1 MRRERDVSDDWR
13 LALGEHGPGILE
25 SAYERREFLLKA
37 GKLAAAGAAAAPLLA
52 QVEKAWALA
61 EKASQGGDPI
71 ATNAVNAA
79 KQSAG
84 STLTTNRATGPQA
97 ADDKLCG
104 GPLWEKLTGI
114 KVKTLEG
121 SVAQTFTKQVAEHI
135 SGSGEI
141 DVVEALG
148 GWIPDFAD
156 RGVIVPIEPYLKKY
170 KGAATLV
177 DIHPVYRGFATYK
190 GKTWGF
196 SDDGDAWALYYR
208 KDIFGNS
215 KLKKAYKAQFK
226 RDLRPPKT
234 WDEMTETSQF
244 ITDQLAPKVYGQ
256 GMARALG
263 NPGNY
268 YYFYQTFRS
277 LGGTFFNPKTMK
289 SLINNKLGVQAMEII
304 LKELESSPPGSEKFD
319 FLTMWTTW
327 LQGKTA
333 MIYTWPPTGRISEN
347 YAQRDKAFSFLP
359 KSKIVGKV
367 AYAPVPTGHGW
378 VNGVV
383 RCVSADSKNIDA
395 AYLFAQWNTSPS
407 VSLQRVMLPYSL
419 RDPYRKSH
427 FTSKKYA
434 SLWPGAKDYLKALA
448 QAANDGV
455 IELMM
460 TGAQDYGTAIDRA
473 MTAMY
478 AGRDVQSTL
487 DSTAKEWDAITNKIG
502 VDKARESYLNYLK
515 LTGSTSRNTAAAKGQ
530 AFQI

>member
-1 MRRERDVSDDWR
+1 MRRRERDVTEDE
-13 LALGEHGPGILE
+13 LVALGEHGPG
-25 SAYERREFLLKA
+25 YGRKDFLVKA
-37 GKLAAAGAAAAPLLA
+37 GKLAAAGAIAGPLLA
-52 QVEKAWALA
+52 NVEQAWARAEAALA
-61 EKASQGGDPI
+61 ADPVAANAI
-71 ATNAVNAA
+71 AAA
-79 KQSAG
+79 KKYAG
-84 STLTTNRATGPQA
+84 ITLTTIRETGPQA
-97 ADDKLCG
+97 ADDKLFG
-104 GPLWEKLTGI
+104 GPLWKKLTGI
-114 KVKTLEG
+114 DVKTIEG

-135 SGSGEI
+135 SKSGAI

-156 RGVIVPIEPYLKKY
+156 RGVIAPIDGFLRKY
-170 KGAATLV
+170 KGQASLR
-177 DIHPVYRGFATYK
+177 DIHPAYRAFAQYK

-208 KDIFGNS
+208 KDIFGDP
-215 KLKKAYKAQFK
+215 KLKRAYKAKFK
-226 RDLRPPKT
+226 RDLRVPKT

-277 LGGTFFNPKTMK
+277 LGGRFFDPRTMK
-289 SLINNKLGVQAMEII
+289 AQINNPTGVRAMEII
-304 LKELESSPPGSEKFD
+304 LKELEASPPGSEKFD

-367 AYAPVPTGHGW
+367 GYAPVPTGHGW
-378 VNGVV
+378 INGVV
-383 RCVSADSKNIDA
+383 RCVSADSKHIDA

-419 RDPYRKSH
+419 RDPYRLSH
-427 FTSKKYA
+427 YRSKEYA
-434 SLWPGAKDYLKALA
+434 SLWPSAKEYLKGLCE
-448 QAANDGV
+448 AANDGV

-460 TGAQDYGTAIDRA
+460 IGAPDYGTSIDRA
-473 MTAMY
+473 MTGMY
-478 AGRDVQSTL
+478 AGKNVKSTL
-487 DSTAKEWDAITNKIG
+487 DATAKEWDAITKKLG
-502 VDKARESYLNYLK
+502 VERVRASYVNYLK

-530 AFQI
+530 AVKC